1 MYFLSHPD
9 DLPCVRASRHAD
21 DDVVR
26 GVVGVVVLADQLD
39 GGGGPEGLGA
49 AAGVDRVAAV
59 ARRVREPNGFNNG
72 NKKM

>member
-1 MYFLSHPD
+1 M
-9 DLPCVRASRHAD
+9 
-21 DDVVR
+21 R
-26 GVVGVVVLADQLD
+26 GVVGVVVLSDQLD